1 MKELSSKTVDGKK
14 VWFVDGQPSTQF
26 QYQQT
31 LAQNKGY
38 KNLYVM
44 GVQRGYKY
52 RLYKAPEQTFRVKQE
67 FTERPE
73 DIQLIPDMPG
83 YYATTDGVIW
93 CYSERRGRW
102 IIIAQQT
109 QKTGYKVFQPY
120 IGNKRYVKYVHRC
133 VISAYKGPCAEG
145 YEVHHLDG
153 NNANNC
159 LSNLE
164 YMPKDEHRRMKKINK
179 KNK

>member
-1 MKELSSKTVDGKK
+1 MKQLNTKNVDGKIMF
-14 VWFVDGQPSTQF
+14 FVEDQQVSQF

-31 LAQNKGY
+31 LAQNHGY
-38 KNLYVM
+38 KNLYRM
-44 GVQRGYKY
+44 GVERDWKFRRYKSTD
-52 RLYKAPEQTFRVKQE
+52 AFRIKQE

-73 DIQLIPDMPG
+73 GVQEIPDMPG
-83 YYATTDGVIW
+83 YYATTDGIIW
-93 CYSERRGRW
+93 CYSVRRERW